1 MKKETMNKVKG
12 TLNPEEKL
20 AFDLAASA
28 LQGAGFKQALIF
40 ATRLEN
46 ADDTEKIDK
55 SDRKEVERY
64 GLRVVQAMDTITM
77 LASVGSH
84 IERLIKEHPEER
96 DKVAHF
102 VVKLG
107 EAVIGDDPEAMN

>member
-1 MKKETMNKVKG
+1 MENERTTNDAA
-12 TLNPEEKL
+12 EKL

-40 ATRLEN
+40 ATRLGS
-46 ADDTEKIDK
+46 ADDTEKINK
-55 SDRKEVERY
+55 SDRKEIERY
-64 GLRVVQAMDTITM
+64 GLRVVQGMDTITM

-84 IERLIKEHPEER
+84 IERLIREHPEES

-107 EAVIGDDPEAMN
+107 EALINSNTEGTN

>member
-1 MKKETMNKVKG
+1 MGNEKTAND
-12 TLNPEEKL
+12 TAEKL

-40 ATRLEN
+40 ATRLGS
-46 ADDTEKIDK
+46 ADDTEKINK

-77 LASVGSH
+77 LASVSSH

-102 VVKLG
+102 VLKLV
-107 EAVIGDDPEAMN
+107 EAVIGDDTEAMN

>member
-1 MKKETMNKVKG
+1 MENERTTNDAA
-12 TLNPEEKL
+12 EKL

-55 SDRKEVERY
+55 SDRKEVEKY

-84 IERLIKEHPEER
+84 IERLMREHPEER
-96 DKVAHF
+96 DKVARF
-102 VVKLG
+102 VVKLA
-107 EAVIGDDPEAMN
+107 EAVMNGDTETMN

>member
-1 MKKETMNKVKG
+1 MENEKTTNDAA
-12 TLNPEEKL
+12 EKL

-46 ADDTEKIDK
+46 ADDTKKINK
-55 SDRKEVERY
+55 SDQEEVEKY

-84 IERLIKEHPEER
+84 IERLIREHPEER

-107 EAVIGDDPEAMN
+107 EALINGDTEGTN

>member
-1 MKKETMNKVKG
+1 MESERTAND
-12 TLNPEEKL
+12 TAEKL

-28 LQGAGFKQALIF
+28 LQGAGFNQALIF

-46 ADDTEKIDK
+46 ADDTKKINK
-55 SDRKEVERY
+55 SNQEEVEKY

-84 IERLIKEHPEER
+84 IERLIREHPEER

-107 EAVIGDDPEAMN
+107 EALINGDTEGTN

>member
-1 MKKETMNKVKG
+1 MEIEGEIKLKSEFQ
-12 TLNPEEKL
+12 EKL
-20 AFDLAASA
+20 VFDLAAHM
-28 LQGAGFKQALIF
+28 LQDAGFKQALIF

-46 ADDTEKIDK
+46 ADDTGKIDK
-55 SDRKEVERY
+55 SDRKEVEKY

-84 IERLIKEHPEER
+84 IERLMREHPEER

-107 EAVIGDDPEAMN
+107 EAVIDDTETMN

>member
-1 MKKETMNKVKG
+1 MENERTTNDAA
-12 TLNPEEKL
+12 EKL

-55 SDRKEVERY
+55 SDRKEVEKY

-77 LASVGSH
+77 LASVESH
-84 IERLIKEHPEER
+84 IERLMREHPEER

-102 VVKLG
+102 VVKLA
-107 EAVIGDDPEAMN
+107 EAVMNGDTETMN

>member
-1 MKKETMNKVKG
+1 MENERATND
-12 TLNPEEKL
+12 TAEKL

-28 LQGAGFKQALIF
+28 LQGAGFNQALIF

-46 ADDTEKIDK
+46 ADDTKKINK
-55 SDRKEVERY
+55 SDQEEVEKY

-84 IERLIKEHPEER
+84 IERLIREHPEER

-107 EAVIGDDPEAMN
+107 EALINGDTEGTN

>member
-1 MKKETMNKVKG
+1 MENERTTNDAA
-12 TLNPEEKL
+12 EKL

-28 LQGAGFKQALIF
+28 LQGAGFKQALFF

-55 SDRKEVERY
+55 SDRKEVEKY

-84 IERLIKEHPEER
+84 IERLMREHPEER

-102 VVKLG
+102 VVKLA
-107 EAVIGDDPEAMN
+107 EAVMNGDTETMN

>member
-1 MKKETMNKVKG
+1 MENERTMNDAA
-12 TLNPEEKL
+12 EKL
-20 AFDLAASA
+20 AFDLAVNA

-84 IERLIKEHPEER
+84 IERLIREHPEES

-107 EAVIGDDPEAMN
+107 EALINNNTEGTN

>member
-1 MKKETMNKVKG
+1 MEIEGKIKSTNET
-12 TLNPEEKL
+12 TEKQ

-46 ADDTEKIDK
+46 ADDMKKIDK
-55 SDRKEVERY
+55 SDHKEVEKY

-84 IERLIKEHPEER
+84 IERLIREHPEER
-96 DKVAHF
+96 DKVAPF
-102 VVKLG
+102 VIKLA
-107 EAVIGDDPEAMN
+107 EAVLDDGPEAMN